1 MLFASLLLQR
11 CNVYNIDVYDI
22 VIIIV
27 NFYFLNV

>member
-11 CNVYNIDVYDI
+11 YNVYNIDVYDI